1 MTNDRG
7 PHRRPPAA
15 SQAAPRPQGNRMH
28 RNEPNRPQ
36 NRPPDRTELPMAA
49 PPPPDNDGLVYIAYA
64 ERDDDVAFELCDDIE
79 EALGVYQIMKE
90 DGFKPRLY
98 QATEIEVVEDQDPT

>member
-15 SQAAPRPQGNRMH
+15 GQPASRPQGNRLH

-49 PPPPDNDGLVYIAYA
+49 PPPPPPEDGLVYIAYA
-64 ERDDDVAFELCDDIE
+64 EREDDVAFELCDDIE

-90 DGFKPRLY
+90 DGFTPRIY
-98 QATEIEVVEDQDPT
+98 QATEIEVAIEE